1 VKRAA
6 SKDETMRSL
15 FEITDMFPGH
25 GWRGTFRWRRLASAA
40 LLATL
45 VFFAGCH
52 GDPNVRKQK
61 YLESGKRYSDGG
73 KYKEAAIQFA
83 NAIRIDKSYA
93 DAHYELAKAYL
104 HLGQA
109 GPAYGELSR
118 TVALQPAN
126 YQARID
132 LSSLLLAAGKPDE
145 AKVQADAV
153 LAAQPDNADAHAL
166 LSGIASKK
174 GQRDQ
179 ALAEIQRALALNPN
193 RATFHEQL
201 ALLNPGDAAGAAST
215 ESELKKAIAL
225 DPKSA
230 NPELLLAAFY
240 ASNNRWQEAEQTAR
254 EATDTDPK
262 SLLARETLAR
272 IYLRQND
279 PAKAESVLRQASS
292 DLSDNPQAVRVLA
305 DYYENSGQ
313 PDKARQ
319 EYQTL
324 ATKHPEDLALQEV
337 YVRSLVQ
344 VKDYG
349 TAQSVVSGLMK
360 KHSKDPQ
367 VLALNGIVLLNAGKS
382 YEAASALQSA
392 VMDYPKDAFIQFWL
406 GKAALARG
414 DLTLAEKSF
423 RQAAELRPPG
433 LQARQELALIAT
445 QKGDVSLL
453 SEVADKTI
461 ALAPTFAEGYLWRAS
476 VEMTHNSS
484 DQAEADLQSAMKLA
498 PSNPVPYLQLGKIR
512 LFQKR
517 FPEGSRFRTGFETL
531 SELRS
536 LPEAS

>member
-1 VKRAA
+1 
-6 SKDETMRSL
+6 
-15 FEITDMFPGH
+15 
-25 GWRGTFRWRRLASAA
+25 
-40 LLATL
+40 
-45 VFFAGCH
+45 
-52 GDPNVRKQK
+52 
-61 YLESGKRYSDGG
+61 
-73 KYKEAAIQFA
+73 
-83 NAIRIDKSYA
+83 
-93 DAHYELAKAYL
+93 
-104 HLGQA
+104 
-109 GPAYGELSR
+109 
-118 TVALQPAN
+118 
-126 YQARID
+126 
-132 LSSLLLAAGKPDE
+132 
-145 AKVQADAV
+145 
-153 LAAQPDNADAHAL
+153 
-166 LSGIASKK
+166 
-174 GQRDQ
+174 
-179 ALAEIQRALALNPN
+179 
-193 RATFHEQL
+193 
-201 ALLNPGDAAGAAST
+201 
-215 ESELKKAIAL
+215 
-225 DPKSA
+225 
-230 NPELLLAAFY
+230 
-240 ASNNRWQEAEQTAR
+240 
-254 EATDTDPK
+254 
-262 SLLARETLAR
+262 
-272 IYLRQND
+272 
-279 PAKAESVLRQASS
+279 
-292 DLSDNPQAVRVLA
+292 VRVLA

-517 FPEGSRFRTGFETL
+517 FPEGVQLLQQALEKDPDSAQALRLLVSYDLYQKHPDAALALLNQQIAKRPANSEFYDLLAEYQIEVKDLDHALATAQKAFQINANDGQAIMLIARIQVQRGQLASAIQVWEQWSNSHPGDAGVLAILGTL
-531 SELRS
+531 E
-536 LPEAS
+536 EASGNQALAEQYYKKSLQIQPDQPVAANNLAYLMLDTGENVDKALTLAQTARRGMPNSPHTADTLAWAYYHKQTYAFARDLLEEALKTEAGNQTVQYHLGMVYLKLRNKADAENHLKKAISLSPDSAIAKDAKAALGGLG